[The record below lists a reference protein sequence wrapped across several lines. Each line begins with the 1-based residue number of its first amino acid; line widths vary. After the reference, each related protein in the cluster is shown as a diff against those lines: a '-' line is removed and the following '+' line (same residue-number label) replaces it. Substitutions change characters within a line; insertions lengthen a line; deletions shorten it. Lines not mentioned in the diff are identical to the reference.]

1 MSLKKTF
8 KRILI
13 LSFMAF
19 MALGIYAAVKNL
31 TNMKLFKVSSVEI
44 RGVMNAD
51 REKLSVLSKKLIGLS
66 VFEKDMEK
74 LLKTDDPWVQKIT
87 AQRSLPDN
95 VNIMVY
101 EEKPLF
107 SFQDEAGK
115 CYYFTAGNK
124 KIKTV
129 CDGVNIKADKSL
141 TDAQAAA
148 FGQIVE
154 SNSFLKTINIALK
167 NYSFIATIDGDT
179 IYCPYDSHI
188 FKENFQIYKS
198 SVKKRYKY
206 VEYVDITIGKR
217 IFVKGARNE
226 SSKG

>member
-8 KRILI
+8 KKILI
-13 LSFMAF
+13 LSLLAF
-19 MALGIYAAVKNL
+19 MATGIYAAVKNL
-31 TNMKLFKVSSVEI
+31 TNMDLFKVSSVEI

-51 REKLSVLSKKLIGLS
+51 REKLSALSKKLIGLS

-74 LLKTDDPWVQKIT
+74 LLNTDDAWVQKIT
-87 AQRSLPDN
+87 AYRSLPDS

-107 SFQDEAGK
+107 SFKDEAGK
-115 CYYFTAGNK
+115 CYVFTAGNK
-124 KIKTV
+124 RIKTT
-129 CDGVNIKADKSL
+129 CDGVNIKAEKNL
-141 TDAQAAA
+141 TDTQAYS
-148 FGQIVE
+148 FGMIVA
-154 SNSFLKTINIALK
+154 NNPFLKKTDIVLK

-179 IYCPYDSHI
+179 IYCPYDSEI
-188 FKENFQIYKS
+188 FKENFRIYNA

-206 VEYVDITIGKR
+206 VEYVDITIDKR